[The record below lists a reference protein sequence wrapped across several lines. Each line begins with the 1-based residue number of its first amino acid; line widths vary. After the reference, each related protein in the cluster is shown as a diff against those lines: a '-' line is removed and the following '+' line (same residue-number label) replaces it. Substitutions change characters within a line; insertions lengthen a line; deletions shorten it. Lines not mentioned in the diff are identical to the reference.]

1 MMHTVPSLPLPDFAH
16 ERVEVI
22 TGRRSGLF
30 IAVALHSSVLGSAL
44 GGARLWT
51 YPHWSDALGD
61 ALRLSAAMTLKNAA
75 AGLDAGG
82 GKSVIAL
89 PPGTTLDADRR
100 RAAFLDLGDAVE
112 SLHGLY
118 RTAEDVGST
127 TDDMLVVSERTEHVV
142 GLPDTVGGSG
152 EPAGPTSL
160 GVYESLRAT
169 LERVAGTADVAG
181 RRVTISGLGQVGSR
195 LAVRL
200 SAEGARLTVT
210 DVNPAKRDLAA
221 ELGADWVS
229 PGEEHLVPADVFVPA
244 GIGGLLTD
252 EVIDALDAK
261 AVCGP
266 ANNPLADHSGADAT
280 RRSRHPVRPRLRGE
294 RRWRDLPR
302 PRGEAA
308 RHPCRDHGAGRA
320 DRRHRAPDL
329 RRGRVAGYDPARSGG
344 GSRGRAAG
352 RRRTPARARRLRAA
366 ADARP
371 PCAAAG
377 VAYRAPPP
385 TPPPRTAD
393 TGDTAFHGSR
403 NRVPESAVGVA

>member
-1 MMHTVPSLPLPDFAH
+1 MPQRRVIRSALPTRPAEGSIAMTHTVPTLPLPDFSH

-89 PPGTTLDADRR
+89 PPGTMLDTDRR

-127 TDDMLVVSERTEHVV
+127 TEDMLVVSERTEHVV
-142 GLPDTVGGSG
+142 GLPDAVGGSG

-160 GVYESLRAT
+160 GVYESIRAS
-169 LERVAGTADVAG
+169 LERVAGTADVEG
-181 RRVTISGLGQVGSR
+181 RRITVSGLGQVGSR

-200 SAEGARLTVT
+200 SAEGAHLTVT
-210 DVNPAKRDLAA
+210 DVNPAKRDLAI
-221 ELGADWVS
+221 ELGADWIA

-266 ANNPLADHSGADAT
+266 ANNPLADHSGAERLAARGILYAPDFVVNAGGVIYLDLEAKHLGSRSEIMERVAQIGDT
-280 RRSRHPVRPRLRGE
+280 VRRVFDEAEARGVTP
-294 RRWRDLPR
+294 L
-302 PRGEAA
+302 EAA
-308 RHPCRDHGAGRA
+308 EGLAAER
-320 DRRHRAPDL
+320 L
-329 RRGRVAGYDPARSGG
+329 
-344 GSRGRAAG
+344 AAG
-352 RRRTPARARRLRAA
+352 GRQPALA
-366 ADARP
+366 
-371 PCAAAG
+371 
-377 VAYRAPPP
+377 
-385 TPPPRTAD
+385 
-393 TGDTAFHGSR
+393 H
-403 NRVPESAVGVA
+403 

>member
-1 MMHTVPSLPLPDFAH
+1 MTHTPLPDFTH

-22 TGRRSGLF
+22 TGRRSGLV
-30 IAVALHSSVLGSAL
+30 ITVALHSSVLGSAL

-51 YPHWSDALGD
+51 YPHWSDAVAD

-89 PPGTTLDADRR
+89 PPETVLDAERR

-112 SLHGLY
+112 SFGGLY

-142 GLPDTVGGSG
+142 GLPDAVGGSG

-169 LERVAGTADVAG
+169 LERVSGTPDVAG
-181 RRVTISGLGQVGSR
+181 RRITISGLGQVGSR

-200 SAEGARLTVT
+200 STEGAVLTVT
-210 DVNPAKRDLAA
+210 DVNPAKRHLAA
-221 ELGADWVS
+221 ELGAVWAE
-229 PGEEHLVPADVFVPA
+229 PGTEHLVPADVFVPA

-252 EVIDALDAK
+252 DVIDALEAA

-266 ANNPLADHSGADAT
+266 ANNPLADHSGAD
-280 RRSRHPVRPRLRGE
+280 RL
-294 RRWRDLPR
+294 
-302 PRGEAA
+302 AA
-308 RHPCRDHGAGRA
+308 RGILYAPDFVVNAGGVIYLDVEAKRLAGREETMTRVA
-320 DRRHRAPDL
+320 AIGDTL
-329 RRGRVAGYDPARSGG
+329 RRLFDDAAAHGITPLAAAEELAA
-344 GSRGRAAG
+344 SRLAAG
-352 RRRTPARARRLRAA
+352 AEAHAH
-366 ADARP
+366 
-371 PCAAAG
+371 
-377 VAYRAPPP
+377 V
-385 TPPPRTAD
+385 
-393 TGDTAFHGSR
+393 
-403 NRVPESAVGVA
+403 

>member
-1 MMHTVPSLPLPDFAH
+1 MTHTVSTLPLPDFSH

-75 AGLDAGG
+75 AALDAGG

-89 PPGTTLDADRR
+89 PPGVTLDAARR
-100 RAAFLDLGDAVE
+100 RDAFLDLGDAVE

-127 TDDMLVVSERTEHVV
+127 TEDMLVVSERTEHVV

-169 LERVAGTADVAG
+169 LERVAGTADVEG
-181 RRVTISGLGQVGSR
+181 RRITISGLGQVGSR

-200 SAEGARLTVT
+200 AAEGARLTVT

-221 ELGADWVS
+221 ELGAEWIT

-244 GIGGLLTD
+244 GIGGVLTD
-252 EVIDALDAK
+252 AVIDALDAK

-266 ANNPLADHSGADAT
+266 ANNPLADHSGAARLAGRGILYAPDFVVNAGGVIYLDLEAKKMGT
-280 RRSRHPVRPRLRGE
+280 RAEIMERVAHIGDTVRRIFDEAEARGVTP
-294 RRWRDLPR
+294 L
-302 PRGEAA
+302 EAA
-308 RHPCRDHGAGRA
+308 EGLAAER
-320 DRRHRAPDL
+320 L
-329 RRGRVAGYDPARSGG
+329 
-344 GSRGRAAG
+344 AAG
-352 RRRTPARARRLRAA
+352 GRRPALAL
-366 ADARP
+366 
-371 PCAAAG
+371 
-377 VAYRAPPP
+377 
-385 TPPPRTAD
+385 
-393 TGDTAFHGSR
+393 
-403 NRVPESAVGVA
+403 

>member
-1 MMHTVPSLPLPDFAH
+1 MSHHLPLPDFTH

-51 YPHWSDALGD
+51 YDHWSDALGD

-82 GKSVIAL
+82 GKSVIRL
-89 PPGTTLDADRR
+89 EPGMVLDAERR

-127 TDDMLVVSERTEHVV
+127 TEDMLTVSERTEHVV
-142 GLPDTVGGSG
+142 GLPDAVGGSG

-169 LERVAGTADVAG
+169 LERVTGSADVAG
-181 RRVTISGLGQVGSR
+181 RRITISGLGQVGSR

-200 SAEGARLTVT
+200 AAEGAQLAVT
-210 DVNPAKRDLAA
+210 DVNPAKRDLALELEAQWA
-221 ELGADWVS
+221 E
-229 PGEEHLVPADVFVPA
+229 PGTEHLIPADVFVPA
-244 GIGGLLTD
+244 GIGGILTD
-252 EVIDALDAK
+252 DVIDTLDAK

-266 ANNPLADHSGADAT
+266 ANNPLAEHAGADRLAARGILYAPDFVVNAGGVIYLDLEAKKIGT
-280 RRSRHPVRPRLRGE
+280 RTEIMDRVAAIGDTVRRIFDEAESRGVTPLEAAEGLAAERLAAGAHRGE
-294 RRWRDLPR
+294 HAL
-302 PRGEAA
+302 A
-308 RHPCRDHGAGRA
+308 
-320 DRRHRAPDL
+320 
-329 RRGRVAGYDPARSGG
+329 
-344 GSRGRAAG
+344 
-352 RRRTPARARRLRAA
+352 
-366 ADARP
+366 
-371 PCAAAG
+371 
-377 VAYRAPPP
+377 
-385 TPPPRTAD
+385 
-393 TGDTAFHGSR
+393 
-403 NRVPESAVGVA
+403 

>member
-1 MMHTVPSLPLPDFAH
+1 MEMDAAKPRRPQRTAHEAAEGRPAMTHSTPSLPLPDFTH

-22 TGRRSGLF
+22 QGRRSGLF
-30 IAVALHSSVLGSAL
+30 ITVALHSSVLGSAL

-82 GKSVIAL
+82 GKSVLAL
-89 PPGTTLDADRR
+89 PPGTTLDAERR

-142 GLPDTVGGSG
+142 GLPDAVGGSG

-169 LERVAGTADVAG
+169 LERVTGSPDVDG
-181 RRVTISGLGQVGSR
+181 RRITISGLGQVGSR

-200 SAEGARLTVT
+200 SAEGAHLTVT
-210 DVNPAKRDLAA
+210 DVNPAKRDLAS
-221 ELGADWVS
+221 ELGADWCT

-266 ANNPLADHSGADAT
+266 ANNPLADRSGAERLARRGVLYAPDFVVNAGGVIYLDLEAKKLGT
-280 RRSRHPVRPRLRGE
+280 RSEIMERVAHIGDTVRRVF
-294 RRWRDLPR
+294 D
-302 PRGEAA
+302 EAA
-308 RHPCRDHGAGRA
+308 A
-320 DRRHRAPDL
+320 
-329 RRGRVAGYDPARSGG
+329 RGVTPLEAAEGLAAERL
-344 GSRGRAAG
+344 AAG
-352 RRRTPARARRLRAA
+352 GRQPALAL
-366 ADARP
+366 
-371 PCAAAG
+371 
-377 VAYRAPPP
+377 
-385 TPPPRTAD
+385 
-393 TGDTAFHGSR
+393 
-403 NRVPESAVGVA
+403 

>member
-1 MMHTVPSLPLPDFAH
+1 MPQRRGVRSAPPTGPSEGRTAMTHTLPLPDFAH

-51 YPHWSDALGD
+51 YDHWKDALGD

-82 GKSVIAL
+82 GKSVIRL
-89 PPGTTLDADRR
+89 EPGMTLDAERR

-127 TDDMLVVSERTEHVV
+127 TEDMLTVSERTEHVV
-142 GLPDTVGGSG
+142 GLPDAVGGSG

-169 LERVAGTADVAG
+169 LERVTGSVDVAG
-181 RRVTISGLGQVGSR
+181 RAITIAGLGQVGSR

-200 SAEGARLTVT
+200 AAEGARLTVT
-210 DVNPAKRDLAA
+210 DVNPAKRHLAG
-221 ELGADWVS
+221 ELGAVWAE
-229 PGEEHLVPADVFVPA
+229 PGTEHLLPADVFVPA
-244 GIGGLLTD
+244 GIGGVLTD

-266 ANNPLADHSGADAT
+266 ANNPLASHDGAD
-280 RRSRHPVRPRLRGE
+280 RL
-294 RRWRDLPR
+294 
-302 PRGEAA
+302 
-308 RHPCRDHGAGRA
+308 AGPK
-320 DRRHRAPDL
+320 DRKS
-329 RRGRVAGYDPARSGG
+329 V
-344 GSRGRAAG
+344 
-352 RRRTPARARRLRAA
+352 
-366 ADARP
+366 
-371 PCAAAG
+371 
-377 VAYRAPPP
+377 V
-385 TPPPRTAD
+385 
-393 TGDTAFHGSR
+393 
-403 NRVPESAVGVA
+403 

>member
-1 MMHTVPSLPLPDFAH
+1 MTHTVPTLPLPDFSH

-82 GKSVIAL
+82 GKAVLAL

-142 GLPDTVGGSG
+142 GLPDAVGGSG

-169 LERVAGTADVAG
+169 LERVAGTSDVDG
-181 RRVTISGLGQVGSR
+181 RRITISGLGQVGSR

-221 ELGADWVS
+221 ELGAEWIA

-252 EVIDALDAK
+252 EVIDSLDAK

-266 ANNPLADHSGADAT
+266 ANNPLADHSGAARLAGRGILYAPDFVVNAGGVIYLDLEAKQLGT
-280 RRSRHPVRPRLRGE
+280 RPEIMERVAQIGDTVRRIFDEAESRGVTPL
-294 RRWRDLPR
+294 
-302 PRGEAA
+302 EAA
-308 RHPCRDHGAGRA
+308 EGLAAER
-320 DRRHRAPDL
+320 L
-329 RRGRVAGYDPARSGG
+329 
-344 GSRGRAAG
+344 AAG
-352 RRRTPARARRLRAA
+352 GRQHALA
-366 ADARP
+366 
-371 PCAAAG
+371 
-377 VAYRAPPP
+377 
-385 TPPPRTAD
+385 
-393 TGDTAFHGSR
+393 H
-403 NRVPESAVGVA
+403 

>member
-1 MMHTVPSLPLPDFAH
+1 MTTALPLPEFTH

-30 IAVALHSSVLGSAL
+30 IAVALHSSALGSAL

-82 GKSVIAL
+82 GKAVIGLA
-89 PPGTTLDADRR
+89 PGTTLDAELR

-112 SLHGLY
+112 AMHGLY

-127 TDDMLVVSERTEHVV
+127 TDDMLVVSERTTHVV
-142 GLPDTVGGSG
+142 GLPDRVGGSG

-160 GVYESLRAT
+160 GVYEAIRAT
-169 LERVAGTADVAG
+169 LEQLTGTADVAG
-181 RRVTISGLGQVGSR
+181 RAVTISGLGQVGSR

-210 DVNPAKRDLAA
+210 DVDPVKRHLAHDLEAA
-221 ELGADWVS
+221 WVT

-252 EVIDALDAK
+252 DVIDALDAR

-266 ANNPLADHSGADAT
+266 ANNPLAERRGADRLAGRGILYAPDFVVNAGGVIYLDLVAKGLGSRDEILARVAGIGAT
-280 RRSRHPVRPRLRGE
+280 LRRVFADAGE
-294 RRWRDLPR
+294 RRVTPL
-302 PRGEAA
+302 EAA
-308 RHPCRDHGAGRA
+308 ET
-320 DRRHRAPDL
+320 L
-329 RRGRVAGYDPARSGG
+329 
-344 GSRGRAAG
+344 AA
-352 RRRTPARARRLRAA
+352 ARLRAA
-366 ADARP
+366 T
-371 PCAAAG
+371 
-377 VAYRAPPP
+377 V
-385 TPPPRTAD
+385 
-393 TGDTAFHGSR
+393 
-403 NRVPESAVGVA
+403 VPA

>member
-1 MMHTVPSLPLPDFAH
+1 MTPSLPLPDVTH

-61 ALRLSAAMTLKNAA
+61 VLRLSAAMTLKNAA

-82 GKSVIAL
+82 GKAVIAL
-89 PPGTTLDADRR
+89 PEGTVLDADRR

-142 GLPDTVGGSG
+142 GLPDAVGGSG
-152 EPAGPTSL
+152 EPAAPTSI

-169 LERVAGTADVAG
+169 LERVTGSAEVSG
-181 RRVTISGLGQVGSR
+181 RRITISGLGQVGSR

-200 SAEGARLTVT
+200 AAEGAVLTVT
-210 DVNPAKRDLAA
+210 DVNPVKRDLALS
-221 ELGADWVS
+221 LGANWAM
-229 PGEEHLVPADVFVPA
+229 PGEEHLVAADVFVPA

-252 EVIDALDAK
+252 DVIDALDAS

-266 ANNPLADHSGADAT
+266 ANNPLAVREGAD
-280 RRSRHPVRPRLRGE
+280 RLAERGI
-294 RRWRDLPR
+294 LY
-302 PRGEAA
+302 
-308 RHPCRDHGAGRA
+308 
-320 DRRHRAPDL
+320 APDFVVNAGGVIYLDLEAKGLGTRAETMARVAAIGDTL
-329 RRGRVAGYDPARSGG
+329 RRIFAE
-344 GSRGRAAG
+344 
-352 RRRTPARARRLRAA
+352 
-366 ADARP
+366 ADARGVTP
-371 PCAAAG
+371 LAAAEG
-377 VAYRAPPP
+377 LAAERLAAGGRQP
-385 TPPPRTAD
+385 ALS
-393 TGDTAFHGSR
+393 H
-403 NRVPESAVGVA
+403 

>member
-1 MMHTVPSLPLPDFAH
+1 MSATLPLPDFQH
-16 ERVEVI
+16 ERVETL

-89 PPGTTLDADRR
+89 PEGTTLDADRR

-127 TDDMLVVSERTEHVV
+127 TEDMLTVSERTSHVV
-142 GLPDTVGGSG
+142 GLPEAGGGSG

-169 LERVAGTADVAG
+169 LERVTGSADVAG
-181 RRVTISGLGQVGSR
+181 RRITISGMGQVGSR

-200 SAEGARLTVT
+200 SSEGALLTVT
-210 DVNPAKRDLAA
+210 DVNPAKRDLALQ
-221 ELGADWVS
+221 LGAEWIA
-229 PGEEHLVPADVFVPA
+229 PGQEHLIAADVFVPA
-244 GIGGLLTD
+244 GIGGVLTD

-266 ANNPLADHSGADAT
+266 ANNPLADHSGADRLARRGILYAPDFVVNAGGVIYLDLEAKHLGT
-280 RRSRHPVRPRLRGE
+280 RDEIMTRVSAIGDTVRRIFDEAESRGVTPL
-294 RRWRDLPR
+294 
-302 PRGEAA
+302 EAA
-308 RHPCRDHGAGRA
+308 EGLAAERLAA
-320 DRRHRAPDL
+320 
-329 RRGRVAGYDPARSGG
+329 
-344 GSRGRAAG
+344 GSRQHALAG
-352 RRRTPARARRLRAA
+352 
-366 ADARP
+366 
-371 PCAAAG
+371 
-377 VAYRAPPP
+377 
-385 TPPPRTAD
+385 
-393 TGDTAFHGSR
+393 
-403 NRVPESAVGVA
+403 